1 MRDYEYTVITES
13 KNARDLKDK
22 AEADFP
28 ALIDLGPIV
37 LMYFYNFMAYEEN
50 LHRMPDDLRN
60 RLLEK
65 ISTVN
70 SVEVLELLADLFSWI
85 AEVEKHRAGD

>member
-1 MRDYEYTVITES
+1 MRDYDYTVITES

-37 LMYFYNFMAYEEN
+37 LMYFYN
-50 LHRMPDDLRN
+50 
-60 RLLEK
+60 
-65 ISTVN
+65 
-70 SVEVLELLADLFSWI
+70 
-85 AEVEKHRAGD
+85 AEVCGTHN